1 MKNLFK
7 NIKEIEKDYRL
18 AKRINKELDYD
29 ELTKKEY
36 MEANIEEADATSSD
50 IELLKKWIVKEEKND
65 KDR

>member
-50 IELLKKWIVKEEKND
+50 IELLKKWIVKEEK
-65 KDR
+65 K